1 MSDPHP
7 GASRH
12 PSPDARARVRGVSL
26 RVGEWVTRHQSRSR
40 TRLAMRVLSRTRPDR
55 GWGRYLAT
63 KEGLGVSARV
73 GDDGR
78 TGGRSRGGTGHCP
91 GPPLHPGADRLRMRI
106 LAGGMRVYGQ
116 DVGLGEG
123 VFGRDESRPDRRSA
137 GRNKGACHAPVP
149 GLVGEGGRIG
159 DRSSRHG
166 GRGRSAGGAHGLR
179 PRANPPRSSP
189 ERVWPSPSSVTR
201 TRADTQVCPYQPAP
215 FPTPTAPPNTPP
227 SFRACRGIRIVCS
240 VGPRARFIAPLQ
252 TQHPLVI
259 PRYRGIRSWWSFG
272 PRAVHEPPLHLTSD
286 RRAAQPCRRRADGR

>member
-215 FPTPTAPPNTPP
+215 FPTPTAPPSALPNPNSP
-227 SFRACRGIRIVCS
+227 
-240 VGPRARFIAPLQ
+240 
-252 TQHPLVI
+252 TQHPTVI
-259 PRYRGIRSWWSFG
+259 PSVSRHPYRVFRRATGAIHRALTDPTP
-272 PRAVHEPPLHLTSD
+272 PRHSEVSRNPVVVVLRTTGGSRTASTSD
-286 RRAAQPCRRRADGR
+286 F